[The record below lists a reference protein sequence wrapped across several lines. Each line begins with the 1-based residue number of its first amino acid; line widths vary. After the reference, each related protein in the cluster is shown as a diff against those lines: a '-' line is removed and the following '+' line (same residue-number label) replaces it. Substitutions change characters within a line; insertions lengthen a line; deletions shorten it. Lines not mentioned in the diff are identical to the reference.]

1 MSLIPFVSRA
11 HYLQSGV
18 LIGQQHETR
27 SEIND
32 KNNPEKKKKKK
43 TFNQALCSKR
53 LKI

>member
-18 LIGQQHETR
+18 LIGQQQETR

-43 TFNQALCSKR
+43 KNV
-53 LKI
+53 